1 MGESVTKPVQHKSFA
16 DMMNNRHDQASND
29 ELQQRLQDIYQQ
41 GERLSKSMTI
51 RELRMYRMMVKRF
64 LEDTVRR
71 NLKIRETRGWD
82 RRGRSKRYQ
91 IVDEIDSAL
100 IELADH
106 LLETEQG
113 KIDLLHKV
121 GEIRGMLINLCF

>member
-1 MGESVTKPVQHKSFA
+1 
-16 DMMNNRHDQASND
+16 
-29 ELQQRLQDIYQQ
+29 
-41 GERLSKSMTI
+41 
-51 RELRMYRMMVKRF
+51 MVKRF

>member
-1 MGESVTKPVQHKSFA
+1 MGESVAKPVQHKSFA

-121 GEIRGMLINLCF
+121 GEIRGMLINL